1 MTNIQKL
8 FSDLYKHPLLTADD
22 LEKIPKAHR
31 QVCFQKGDF
40 ILRKDETARGYFILE
55 NGVARS
61 YVYDYDGKDITT
73 DFFCEGD
80 IIVQETS
87 LFKHLP
93 SAENIQTLTDCT
105 LQRIDY
111 EEFQEL
117 YHSIKGYS
125 EWGRLF
131 MTEKLFQV
139 KQRTLEMIILSAQD
153 RYLQLLKEK
162 PQVMQYSPLKHIA
175 SYLGITDTS
184 LSRIRKEIL

>member
-22 LEKIPKAHR
+22 LEKIQKAHR

>member
-22 LEKIPKAHR
+22 LEKIQKAHR

-61 YVYDYDGKDITT
+61 YVYDYEGKDITT

-139 KQRTLEMIILSAQD
+139 KQRTLEMITLSAQS